1 MSLSR
6 FLSRSLPVERLLD
19 PEEPGAAGGGGEYL
33 RRNKKSEKTKIR
45 RGPETCA
52 PVEVEVAGAR
62 SCTWGAEDLSQ
73 GGGGTWRGTPAPP
86 ANFDKYNARPS
97 TNQLQVIG
105 SDIISVPVQN
115 AILTTGGGWSCSPPS
130 FVSPSSMGWATPPD
144 SCLRGYFLS

>member
-19 PEEPGAAGGGGEYL
+19 PEEPGAAGGGGDYL

-45 RGPETCA
+45 RGPETRA

-73 GGGGTWRGTPAPP
+73 GGGGTWRRTLP

-105 SDIISVPVQN
+105 LDIISVPPQD
-115 AILTTGGGWSCSPPS
+115 AILFTGVGWSSSPHS
-130 FVSPSSMGWATPPD
+130 SVSPSWTGWATPPD

>member
-33 RRNKKSEKTKIR
+33 RRNKKSEKYIKKKIKIR

-62 SCTWGAEDLSQ
+62 SCTWGSEDLSQ
-73 GGGGTWRGTPAPP
+73 GGGGTWRGTPAP
-86 ANFDKYNARPS
+86 NFDKYNARTS
-97 TNQLQVIG
+97 TNQL
-105 SDIISVPVQN
+105 
-115 AILTTGGGWSCSPPS
+115 
-130 FVSPSSMGWATPPD
+130 
-144 SCLRGYFLS
+144 